1 MNLLPASSPVASR
14 TSDRC
19 CWSTRTSGSRPPTN
33 EPRTTRPCVD
43 LLARHVGRLVT
54 PVTVIVETAWLI
66 ESRLGP
72 AAETRFLRTVTTPEA
87 VTIIDL
93 TPTDWVRVI
102 ELVDTYVDLGL
113 GTVDASI
120 IAVAERLGITTIA
133 TMNHAT
139 SESSAPPTPPRS
151 ICSLTTAFRNATRIW
166 FATASGT
173 AFTPAGC
180 SSARD

>member
-1 MNLLPASSPVASR
+1 MLLVDTNVWVEAADATNRDYR
-14 TSDRC
+14 T
-19 CWSTRTSGSRPPTN
+19 
-33 EPRTTRPCVD
+33 CVD
-43 LLARHVGRLVT
+43 LLARHVGRLIT

-102 ELVDTYVDLGL
+102 ELVDTYADLGL

-120 IAVAERLGITTIA
+120 IAVAERFGITQIA
-133 TMNHAT
+133 TMNHRDFRVVRPAH
-139 SESSAPPTPPRS
+139 
-151 ICSLTTAFRNATRIW
+151 ITAFEL
-166 FATASGT
+166 F
-173 AFTPAGC
+173 P
-180 SSARD
+180 